1 MMTNIIKLSLLL
13 VSLLLLQACGG
24 SSEYSVDQESG
35 QGDGG
40 TANPPPEP
48 EPIPDPTPEAKV
60 LTQKVSSDNTSLT
73 ATQGDTIIVPVLYQ
87 VLPEPALLAGLG
99 IRVHWNSSKINLD
112 QIEQN
117 FEQALLA
124 VSGEQADEADH
135 DQDPNTDKFIVLSWA
150 SYPTGKWPQD
160 ITTWPLSLSS
170 LNFTA
175 VTVGG
180 SNINFSASAI
190 ANGYQFE
197 PQNIT
202 VTIN

>member
-13 VSLLLLQACGG
+13 ASLLLIQACGG
-24 SSEYSVDQESG
+24 SSEYSVDQESE

-40 TANPPPEP
+40 AANPPPAP
-48 EPIPDPTPEAKV
+48 EPTPEPTPEEEV
-60 LTQKVSSDNTSLT
+60 LTQKVSSDKTSFS
-73 ATQGDTIIVPVLYQ
+73 AIQGDTIIVPVLYQ
-87 VLPEPALLAGLG
+87 VLPEPTLLAGLG
-99 IRVHWNSSKINLD
+99 IRVHWDSSKISLD

-124 VSGEQADEADH
+124 VSEEQVDEADH

-170 LNFTA
+170 INFTA
-175 VTVGG
+175 TTVGG

-190 ANGYQFE
+190 ASGYQFE
-197 PQNIT
+197 PQNIA